1 MSRATTARTALLD
14 AAEHL
19 FADEGIATVS
29 DRRIAEAAGNTN
41 HSAVGYYFGGR
52 RGLLEALISRHLIA
66 LEEPRRAM
74 FAESTSLVGD
84 VRALVLPATNALA
97 ELPRPTRR
105 ARFIRLAT
113 SDPVALPLWHETQGA
128 APTAGLITRSLV
140 TRLSHLPPG
149 TVTGRAALM
158 TQVVTT
164 ACAEVEIRAER
175 DGIDPRW
182 HAVGDFLADAL
193 AGMLAAPVT
202 SPLSTNPLTETPA
215 P

>member
-1 MSRATTARTALLD
+1 MSRASTARTALLD

-52 RGLLEALISRHLIA
+52 RGLLEALVSRHLIA
-66 LEEPRRAM
+66 LEEPRREM
-74 FAESTSLVGD
+74 FAESTSLLGD
-84 VRALVLPATNALA
+84 VRSLVLPATNALA
-97 ELPRPTRR
+97 ALPRPSRR
-105 ARFIRLAT
+105 ARFVRLAT
-113 SDPVALPLWHETQGA
+113 SDPTTLPLWHEAQAA
-128 APTAGLITRSLV
+128 APTAGAITRSLV
-140 TRLSHLPPG
+140 TRLSHLQPG
-149 TVTGRAALM
+149 VVAGRAALM
-158 TQVVTT
+158 TYIVTT

-175 DGIDPRW
+175 DGIDPKW

-193 AGMLAAPVT
+193 TGMLAAPVS
-202 SPLSTNPLTETPA
+202 SPLTANPLTEVPV